1 MKQTNC
7 HNQGWLVGEGDP
19 IQPTFIQNSALVDA
33 SSLWPCTK
41 GGGGGGGGGFVV
53 GGGVWRRIHVPF
65 FFSHF

>member
-41 GGGGGGGGGFVV
+41 GGGGGGGLVFGCD
-53 GGGVWRRIHVPF
+53 IEKCP
-65 FFSHF
+65 SQISLPTI

>member
-33 SSLWPCTK
+33 SSLWPCTR
-41 GGGGGGGGGFVV
+41 GGALLCV
-53 GGGVWRRIHVPF
+53 GPEF
-65 FFSHF
+65 EE

>member
-41 GGGGGGGGGFVV
+41 GGGGCCVLDLNLKND
-53 GGGVWRRIHVPF
+53 PF
-65 FFSHF
+65 QFLAYLM